1 MDPGVTHKQDSEVKG
16 HDGMG
21 EGTVLGEDDK
31 ESEDL
36 DKNDT
41 GRCMG
46 QGQHSRV
53 SFGSGNRMLHCL
65 YPQQVLY
72 QVMGK

>member
-21 EGTVLGEDDK
+21 EGTVLGKDDK

-46 QGQHSRV
+46 QG
-53 SFGSGNRMLHCL
+53 
-65 YPQQVLY
+65 
-72 QVMGK
+72 